1 MNDFVLLLGIPDEP
15 PLALVA
21 AALQRYKVRTLIW
34 NQQKV
39 SASNCKIQIND
50 SGMSGTLTCPEWIVS
65 LEDVIGAYTRL
76 ASWMALPAIK
86 KLSPTDP
93 QATHAASVHIA
104 LDTWL
109 EITPARVVN
118 RTSANDSNNSKP
130 YQSLMIRR
138 YFYIPET
145 LVTNQPD
152 AALDFCCQHTRTIY
166 KSISGERSIV
176 TEFNIHDMDRL
187 HLLRNSPIQ
196 LQEWISGFDVRV
208 HVVGNRT
215 FATRVES
222 TAVDY
227 RYDYSNDGAKFTP
240 FELPADVE
248 EACIELTAEMGL
260 GLAGLDLRFA
270 NDGKIICFEVNPSPA
285 YSVFES
291 ATGQPISDAVAIYLA
306 GG

>member
-1 MNDFVLLLGIPDEP
+1 MNSVVLLLGIPDEP

-21 AALQRYKVRTLIW
+21 AALHKNGVRTLIW
-34 NQQKV
+34 DQQKV
-39 SASNCKIQIND
+39 SVSNCAVQIDD
-50 SGMSGTLTCPEWIVS
+50 SGITGRLTCPEWTVS

-76 ASWMALPAIK
+76 ASWTTLPAIK
-86 KLSPTDP
+86 RLSPADP
-93 QATHAASVHIA
+93 QRTHAAAVHTT

-138 YFYIPET
+138 YFYVPET

-152 AALDFCCQHTRTIY
+152 AALDFCSRYTRTIY

-176 TEFNIHDMDRL
+176 TEFGIPDRDRL
-187 HLLRNSPIQ
+187 HLLHNAPIQ

-208 HVVGNRT
+208 HVVGDRA

-222 TAVDY
+222 AAIDY
-227 RYDYSNDGAKFTP
+227 RYDYSVNGAGFTAY
-240 FELPADVE
+240 ELPADVE
-248 EACIELTAEMGL
+248 KACIQLAAEMKL

-270 NDGKIICFEVNPSPA
+270 NDGRVFCFEVNPSPA

-291 ATGQPISDAVAIYLA
+291 ATGQSISDALAIYLA
-306 GG
+306 GS